1 LQAIDFAGFFCYS
14 PSTNFPMENRPNQHR
29 PTPDQ
34 VRHDEPGQ
42 QQPGNNKDKG
52 YRRAGRRTR
61 KRILGQRQRDERR
74 FFELERREEEFEEAQ
89 QETTDQSQRSGVDW
103 RKFLQGAVATGGLLA
118 AFGKNAFAGETR
130 IDTGATTRSTPNSHS
145 APTESPRGQE
155 ETTAQKMERLKRELD
170 QSNEEAR
177 RLLELHRGKKS
188 EPTPTQK

>member
-1 LQAIDFAGFFCYS
+1 
-14 PSTNFPMENRPNQHR
+14 MENRPNQHR

-34 VRHDEPGQ
+34 VRHNEPGQ

-89 QETTDQSQRSGVDW
+89 QETTDQSQRSGVDR
-103 RKFLQGAVATGGLLA
+103 RKFLQGVVVTGGLLA
-118 AFGKNAFAGETR
+118 AIGKNAFAGETR
-130 IDTGATTRSTPNSHS
+130 IDTGATTRSTPNSQS
-145 APTESPRGQE
+145 VPTESPRGQD
-155 ETTAQKMERLKRELD
+155 ETTAQKMERLKRSLD

-188 EPTPTQK
+188 ELTPPQK